1 MTQSPLSFKAVLMG
15 DSGVGKTSIVTRWV
29 TGVHQKL
36 ASPTVGANHHRKRV
50 LVEGRDVDL
59 FIWDTAGQ
67 EQFQSLTPLYA
78 RDACVAI
85 VTTSV
90 IDTVSFD
97 NIERWVD
104 ILSSA
109 ADEMPPIVLAVN
121 KIDLLD
127 DATLTQE
134 AIETKYSG
142 KFTGLFFC
150 SAVTNEGIENLFLM
164 AAKAGYRFA
173 MSKRATAESILNQ
186 REQSQ
191 KKCC

>member
-1 MTQSPLSFKAVLMG
+1 MTQGPVSFKVVLLG

-36 ASPTVGANHHRKRV
+36 SNPTFGANHHQKRV
-50 LVEGRDVDL
+50 FLDGHDVDL

-67 EQFQSLTPLYA
+67 EQFQSLTPLYV
-78 RDACVAI
+78 RDACTV
-85 VTTSV
+85 VLTTSI
-90 IDTVSFD
+90 IDAVSFD
-97 NIERWVD
+97 NIERWIN
-104 ILSSA
+104 ILSST

-121 KIDLLD
+121 KVDLIEE
-127 DATLTQE
+127 AALTQD
-134 AIETKYSG
+134 AIETKYSA
-142 KFTGLFFC
+142 KFAGLFFC

-173 MSKRATAESILNQ
+173 MNKRATGESIINQ
-186 REQSQ
+186 KNQPQ